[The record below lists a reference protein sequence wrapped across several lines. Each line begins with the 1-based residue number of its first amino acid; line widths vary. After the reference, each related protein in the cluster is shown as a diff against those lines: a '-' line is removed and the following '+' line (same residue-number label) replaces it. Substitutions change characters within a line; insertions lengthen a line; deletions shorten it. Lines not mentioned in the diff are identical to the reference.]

1 MGSRE
6 SIPFLSFPCLY
17 PQPLPPG
24 PAASP
29 AKCWGLP
36 GMGTLQSGICSEEV
50 AQDSKFPSA
59 FVPNK
64 LFR

>member
-1 MGSRE
+1 MGPRE
-6 SIPFLSFPCLY
+6 SIPFLPFPCLY

-36 GMGTLQSGICSEEV
+36 GTLQSGIYSEEV
-50 AQDSKFPSA
+50 TQDSKFPSA